1 MTSERFKGGTAFTT
15 VHAFAVAFN
24 AISAGN
30 APALAALLRA
40 QQINDAPND
49 PFGLLETNAGG
60 LPAVPDALPMHVE
73 LQVGAVTSACL
84 TNVAGTNNKVGKL
97 QVLSLHG
104 GLITSRDARPRL
116 DVGDKKHRC
125 ESRPRLLPRRRPSKV
140 PPWQLARA
148 FRPVGRGQRLPRRGS
163 RQEPDRG
170 VFRPHHQPKMNAMK
184 KKTRAR
190 TAATWIAMVLAAASS
205 STHAAPASMTQAQDK
220 PNGSGVS
227 ISYRVDGVPQV
238 GRTTS
243 VTLAFESV
251 SNVNGATVSL
261 TTDAGLS
268 IQSERA
274 LSLPA
279 GQRTEAQVTVLNE
292 REGLFYLNVFVLQGT
307 RRSVIS
313 VPVKIGTAAP
323 VMKSTGVLVRDA
335 QGQWIM
341 SMPAK

>member
-1 MTSERFKGGTAFTT
+1 
-15 VHAFAVAFN
+15 
-24 AISAGN
+24 
-30 APALAALLRA
+30 
-40 QQINDAPND
+40 
-49 PFGLLETNAGG
+49 
-60 LPAVPDALPMHVE
+60 
-73 LQVGAVTSACL
+73 
-84 TNVAGTNNKVGKL
+84 
-97 QVLSLHG
+97 
-104 GLITSRDARPRL
+104 
-116 DVGDKKHRC
+116 
-125 ESRPRLLPRRRPSKV
+125 
-140 PPWQLARA
+140 
-148 FRPVGRGQRLPRRGS
+148 
-163 RQEPDRG
+163 
-170 VFRPHHQPKMNAMK
+170 MNAMK